1 MSINS
6 RKNNLMQV
14 ISWMKINKFM
24 KEVKQKPNR
33 NKGGKTF
40 KKKNFK

>member
-6 RKNNLMQV
+6 RKSNLTQV
-14 ISWMKINKFM
+14 MSWMKVNNFM

-33 NKGGKTF
+33 NKGAKTF
-40 KKKNFK
+40 RKKNFK

>member
-6 RKNNLMQV
+6 RKSNLTQV
-14 ISWMKINKFM
+14 MSWMKVNNFM

-33 NKGGKTF
+33 NKGGKSF
-40 KKKNFK
+40 RKKNFK

>member
-6 RKNNLMQV
+6 RKSNLTQV
-14 ISWMKINKFM
+14 MSWMKVNNFM

-40 KKKNFK
+40 RKKNFK